1 MYIDVVPYL
10 VNKQHT
16 RNKLSYSLINI
27 FINHL
32 KNNLYIKKIHYI
44 AHLKGSLYTSKGKKS
59 ANRGT

>member
-32 KNNLYIKKIHYI
+32 KNIYLKKYN
-44 AHLKGSLYTSKGKKS
+44 T
-59 ANRGT
+59 

>member
-10 VNKQHT
+10 INKQHT

-32 KNNLYIKKIHYI
+32 KNIYFKKIQYI
-44 AHLKGSLYTSKGKKS
+44 AHLEGSLYTS
-59 ANRGT
+59 